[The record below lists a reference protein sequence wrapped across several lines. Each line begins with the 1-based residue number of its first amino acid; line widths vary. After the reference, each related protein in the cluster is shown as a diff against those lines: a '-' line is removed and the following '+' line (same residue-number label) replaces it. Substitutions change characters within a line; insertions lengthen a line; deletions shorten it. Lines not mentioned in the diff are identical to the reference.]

1 MWLEYDYYQYTNSS
15 IIRMIC
21 LLDILSKNTAKLS
34 FWTLLQRNTI
44 VWSLYKYLCI
54 DDFLVHRVTIA
65 SMASDKSDES
75 EVEDTVNEDEIDL
88 GFPGTDLIL
97 VVEGR
102 KIHVNKMSSLS
113 THLYLIPCF
122 TVNSRKVLQKR
133 LYYKTRK
140 QRMLSNFLNVSIPTW
155 NIR

>member
-1 MWLEYDYYQYTNSS
+1 
-15 IIRMIC
+15 
-21 LLDILSKNTAKLS
+21 
-34 FWTLLQRNTI
+34 
-44 VWSLYKYLCI
+44 
-54 DDFLVHRVTIA
+54 
-65 SMASDKSDES
+65 MASDKSDES

-88 GFPGTDLIL
+88 GFPGADLIL

-122 TVNSRKVLQKR
+122 TIISRKVLQKR